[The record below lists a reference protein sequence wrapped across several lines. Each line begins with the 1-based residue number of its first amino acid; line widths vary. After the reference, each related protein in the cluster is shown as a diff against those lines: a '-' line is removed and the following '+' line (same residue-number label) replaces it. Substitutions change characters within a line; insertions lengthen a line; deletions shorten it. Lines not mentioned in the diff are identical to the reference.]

1 MHEMSIVA
9 GVLDAVQ
16 VSAVDAG
23 AERVKNYSVPM
34 ACGMT
39 YNYASKQ
46 VDEEVLGMLA
56 DLAKESDLEGKFKE
70 LYNGAMINTG
80 EKRLVLHHLTRGQ
93 LGDDVIAD
101 GTDKR
106 AFYTGEQAKIAAAD
120 AIRQKN
126 MVRRY
131 RVLSSKVQTV
141 AQRLQTAYQNQKLS
155 EQMQNLTQQLLGAG
169 NMMDIVKMTET
180 MSNFEKL
187 FDDLDIN
194 SNMMDQVFDNVNAG
208 TVNENEV
215 NQRIGQI
222 AQQNGMKLSDEFEGV
237 QLGEVGEAEKQ
248 TNQEIG
254 NDAFPGL

>member
-1 MHEMSIVA
+1 MSKKQQMPPQ
-9 GVLDAVQ
+9 DP
-16 VSAVDAG
+16 SDKMFDTMF
-23 AERVKNYSVPM
+23 EFKMM
-34 ACGMT
+34 A
-39 YNYASKQ
+39 KQ
-46 VDEEVLGMLA
+46 MQ
-56 DLAKESDLEGKFKE
+56 KESKKSEAQSKALIGKVKKC
-70 LYNGAMINTG
+70 I
-80 EKRLVLHHLTRGQ
+80 EK
-93 LGDDVIAD
+93 GD
-101 GTDKR
+101 
-106 AFYTGEQAKIAAAD
+106 YEQAKLAAAD

-215 NQRIGQI
+215 NQLIGQI
-222 AQQNGMKLSDEFEGV
+222 AQQNGMHLSEEFEGV
-237 QLGEVGEAEKQ
+237 QMGEANNVEQ
-248 TNQEIG
+248 QPAQQVG
-254 NDAFPGL
+254 ADDFPRM

>member
-1 MHEMSIVA
+1 MSKKQQMPPQ
-9 GVLDAVQ
+9 DP
-16 VSAVDAG
+16 SDKMFDTMF
-23 AERVKNYSVPM
+23 EFKMM
-34 ACGMT
+34 A
-39 YNYASKQ
+39 KQ
-46 VDEEVLGMLA
+46 MQ
-56 DLAKESDLEGKFKE
+56 KESKKSEAQSKALIGKVKKC
-70 LYNGAMINTG
+70 I
-80 EKRLVLHHLTRGQ
+80 EK
-93 LGDDVIAD
+93 GD
-101 GTDKR
+101 
-106 AFYTGEQAKIAAAD
+106 YEQAKLAAAD

-126 MVRRY
+126 MVKRY
-131 RVLSSKVQTV
+131 RVLSSKVDTV
-141 AQRLQTAYQNQKLS
+141 AQRLKTAYQNQKLS

-215 NQRIGQI
+215 NQLIGQI

>member
-1 MHEMSIVA
+1 MSKKQQMPPQ
-9 GVLDAVQ
+9 DP
-16 VSAVDAG
+16 SDKMFDTMF
-23 AERVKNYSVPM
+23 EFKMM
-34 ACGMT
+34 A
-39 YNYASKQ
+39 KQ
-46 VDEEVLGMLA
+46 MQ
-56 DLAKESDLEGKFKE
+56 KESKKSEAQSKALIGKVKTC
-70 LYNGAMINTG
+70 I
-80 EKRLVLHHLTRGQ
+80 EK
-93 LGDDVIAD
+93 GD
-101 GTDKR
+101 
-106 AFYTGEQAKIAAAD
+106 YEQAKVAAAD

-126 MVRRY
+126 MVKRY
-131 RVLSSKVQTV
+131 RVLSSKVDTV
-141 AQRLQTAYQNQKLS
+141 AQRLKTAYQNQKLS

-187 FDDLDIN
+187 FDNLDIN

-215 NQRIGQI
+215 NQLIGQI

>member
-1 MHEMSIVA
+1 MSKKQQMPPQ
-9 GVLDAVQ
+9 DP
-16 VSAVDAG
+16 SDKMFDTMF
-23 AERVKNYSVPM
+23 EFKMM
-34 ACGMT
+34 A
-39 YNYASKQ
+39 KQ
-46 VDEEVLGMLA
+46 MQ
-56 DLAKESDLEGKFKE
+56 KESKKSEAQSKALIGKVKKC
-70 LYNGAMINTG
+70 I
-80 EKRLVLHHLTRGQ
+80 EK
-93 LGDDVIAD
+93 GD
-101 GTDKR
+101 
-106 AFYTGEQAKIAAAD
+106 YEQAKVAAAD

-126 MVRRY
+126 MVKRY
-131 RVLSSKVQTV
+131 RVLSSKVDTV
-141 AQRLQTAYQNQKLS
+141 AQRLKTAYQNQKLS

-187 FDDLDIN
+187 FDNLDIN

-215 NQRIGQI
+215 NQLIGQI

>member
-1 MHEMSIVA
+1 MGNDQPQKPHGPPQDPSDKMFDTMFEFKM
-9 GVLDAVQ
+9 
-16 VSAVDAG
+16 
-23 AERVKNYSVPM
+23 M
-34 ACGMT
+34 A
-39 YNYASKQ
+39 KQ
-46 VDEEVLGMLA
+46 ME
-56 DLAKESDLEGKFKE
+56 KESKKSESQSK
-70 LYNGAMINTG
+70 A
-80 EKRLVLHHLTRGQ
+80 LVAKVKKCIENN
-93 LGDDVIAD
+93 D
-101 GTDKR
+101 
-106 AFYTGEQAKIAAAD
+106 YEQAKIAAAD

-187 FDDLDIN
+187 FDNLDIN

-215 NQRIGQI
+215 NQLIGQI

>member
-1 MHEMSIVA
+1 MGNDQPQKPHGPPQDPSDKMFDTMFEFKM
-9 GVLDAVQ
+9 
-16 VSAVDAG
+16 
-23 AERVKNYSVPM
+23 M
-34 ACGMT
+34 A
-39 YNYASKQ
+39 KQ
-46 VDEEVLGMLA
+46 ME
-56 DLAKESDLEGKFKE
+56 KESKKSESQSKALVAKVKKC
-70 LYNGAMINTG
+70 I
-80 EKRLVLHHLTRGQ
+80 EKN
-93 LGDDVIAD
+93 D
-101 GTDKR
+101 
-106 AFYTGEQAKIAAAD
+106 YEQAKIAAAD

-215 NQRIGQI
+215 NQLIGQI

>member
-1 MHEMSIVA
+1 MSKKQQMPPQ
-9 GVLDAVQ
+9 DP
-16 VSAVDAG
+16 SDKMFDTMF
-23 AERVKNYSVPM
+23 EFKMM
-34 ACGMT
+34 A
-39 YNYASKQ
+39 KQ
-46 VDEEVLGMLA
+46 MQ
-56 DLAKESDLEGKFKE
+56 KESKKSEAQSKALIGKVKKC
-70 LYNGAMINTG
+70 I
-80 EKRLVLHHLTRGQ
+80 EK
-93 LGDDVIAD
+93 GD
-101 GTDKR
+101 
-106 AFYTGEQAKIAAAD
+106 YEQAKVAAAD

-126 MVRRY
+126 MVKRY
-131 RVLSSKVQTV
+131 RVLSSKVDTV
-141 AQRLQTAYQNQKLS
+141 AQRLKTAYQNQKLS

-215 NQRIGQI
+215 NQLIGQI

>member
-1 MHEMSIVA
+1 MSKKQQMPPQ
-9 GVLDAVQ
+9 DP
-16 VSAVDAG
+16 SDKMFDTMF
-23 AERVKNYSVPM
+23 EFKMM
-34 ACGMT
+34 A
-39 YNYASKQ
+39 KQ
-46 VDEEVLGMLA
+46 MQ
-56 DLAKESDLEGKFKE
+56 KESKKSEAQSKALIGKVKKC
-70 LYNGAMINTG
+70 I
-80 EKRLVLHHLTRGQ
+80 EK
-93 LGDDVIAD
+93 GD
-101 GTDKR
+101 
-106 AFYTGEQAKIAAAD
+106 YEQAKLAAAD

-126 MVRRY
+126 MVKRY
-131 RVLSSKVQTV
+131 RVLSSKVDTV
-141 AQRLQTAYQNQKLS
+141 AQRLKTAYQNQKLS
-155 EQMQNLTQQLLGAG
+155 EQMQNLTQQFLGAG

-215 NQRIGQI
+215 NQLIGQI